1 MKPSNLTGLYENSKG
16 GTEMMYQRIM
26 NRLTNENK
34 KEYQIICSRV
44 RDIDGKKRPI
54 FWAHDFWDDVENEKL
69 KDEEFRDK
77 FSAFVFV
84 SNHQFQTYHMAYQI
98 PYSRSIVLNNGIIPI
113 ETHKKPED
121 KINIIYHTTPHRGLE
136 IAVPVFKELC
146 KSFENLHFDIYSSFK
161 IYGWDEKDV
170 AYNGLYDEC
179 EKDPKI
185 TYHGFK
191 KNSIVRE
198 ALKKAHIF
206 GYPSI
211 WPETS
216 CLSVI
221 EAMSAKTLVVSSD
234 LGALTETTGNLGFHY
249 RFNEDV
255 NKHAKVFYQNMYR
268 AITGLQDNRN
278 KFDNLLNNVRNY
290 SNMKYDIDTIG
301 GQWNSYLN
309 HLRAIENEK
318 SKS

>member
-26 NRLTNENK
+26 DRLTNENK

-44 RDIDGKKRPI
+44 REIDGKKRPI

-69 KDEEFRDK
+69 KDGEFKEK
-77 FSAFVFV
+77 FSAFIFV

-98 PYSRSIVLNNGIIPI
+98 PYSKSIVINNGIKPI

-146 KSFENLHFDIYSSFK
+146 KSFKDLHFDIYSSFK

-179 EKDPKI
+179 KKDTNI

-191 KNSIVRE
+191 KNSVIRE

-255 NKHAKVFYQNMYR
+255 NAHAKVFYQNMYR
-268 AITGLQDNRN
+268 AISELQKNRN
-278 KFDNLLNNVRNY
+278 KFDNLLNNVKNY
-290 SNMKYDIDTIG
+290 SNMRYNIDTIG
-301 GQWNSYLN
+301 DQWNSYLN
-309 HLRAIENEK
+309 HLRVIENEK
-318 SKS
+318 NKD